1 MVNRILV
8 DNPVDPY
15 DRLYRLGD
23 VHTTGATSE
32 SGVVWYLVVQNLV
45 DTPWISWISKK
56 HQIIAN
62 GD

>member
-45 DTPWISWISKK
+45 DTP
-56 HQIIAN
+56 
-62 GD
+62 